1 MTLAIGE
8 GEILIGLSQGG
19 PSDGPVTQRLDRSNR
34 HGVVAGAT
42 GTGKTVTLQVMAQA
56 FADAGVPVFAAD
68 VKGDLSGVAV
78 AGTPNEKML
87 DRAATMPPRSGPNT
101 ATSRPLRWAPSSASC

>member
-1 MTLAIGE
+1 MTLAISE

-19 PSDGPVTQRLDRSNR
+19 SADEPVTQRLDRSNR

-68 VKGDLSGVAV
+68 VKGDLSGS
-78 AGTPNEKML
+78 
-87 DRAATMPPRSGPNT
+87 PRP
-101 ATSRPLRWAPSSASC
+101 ARPTRRCWNAPRRWA